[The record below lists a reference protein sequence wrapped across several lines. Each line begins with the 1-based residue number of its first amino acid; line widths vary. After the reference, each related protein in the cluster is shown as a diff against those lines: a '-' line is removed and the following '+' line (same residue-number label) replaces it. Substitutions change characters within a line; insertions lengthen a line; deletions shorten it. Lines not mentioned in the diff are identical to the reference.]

1 MKIYKEPTAFDN
13 FRWDVLDWIADH
25 GTFFLLLLIV
35 MLALWARDSSAEEEY
50 CYEPY
55 GAPVEEEYR
64 AGRTLIQVVYLDAER
79 GEEANASYLYDEET
93 DTTICKIWIRVPDQV
108 IGDPDMDSIGHEVL
122 HCLIGDFHQAVD

>member
-1 MKIYKEPTAFDN
+1 MNPKHKDWNSRLVIL
-13 FRWDVLDWIADH
+13 VLV
-25 GTFFLLLLIV
+25 LLVFTSIIRE
-35 MLALWARDSSAEEEY
+35 AYAEEDEY

-64 AGRTLIQVVYLDAER
+64 AGRTLIQVVYLDVER

-93 DTTICKIWIRVPDQV
+93 DTAICKIWIRVPDQV